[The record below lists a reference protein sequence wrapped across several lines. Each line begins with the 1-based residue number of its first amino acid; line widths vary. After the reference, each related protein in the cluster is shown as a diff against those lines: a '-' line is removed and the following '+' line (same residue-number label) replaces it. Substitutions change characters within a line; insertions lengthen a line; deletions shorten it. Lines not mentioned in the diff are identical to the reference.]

1 MEDNVRKINDFLSL
15 PNNDNKQAN
24 LIKLAFKNLNVKLN
38 QCEADIKSIQNN
50 LNEKQKDCM
59 VLNGQLDLL
68 AQIILESLKEESSNE
83 WF

>member
-83 WF
+83 